1 MTDLEAQSIG
11 KLPNDIYPSILVT
24 NIQDNTFAGSNLLD
38 VYMTKA
44 SLFWS

>member
-1 MTDLEAQSIG
+1 MTDLGAESIG

-24 NIQDNTFAGSNLLD
+24 DIQDNTFAVSNLLH